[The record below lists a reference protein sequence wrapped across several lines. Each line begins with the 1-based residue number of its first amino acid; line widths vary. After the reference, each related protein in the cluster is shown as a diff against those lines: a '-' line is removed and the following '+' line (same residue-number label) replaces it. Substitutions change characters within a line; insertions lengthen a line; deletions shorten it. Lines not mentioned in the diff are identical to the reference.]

1 MISRLA
7 MLAVAG
13 AASMAA
19 IGGAAQAQPALTQV
33 CAFKAG
39 PLDGQTIDFTGV
51 PGVVAVPVGDR
62 CADMQG
68 SSGVAVLPGTQENQ
82 GNQENQENPGIS
94 RAPGQGRYYSTP
106 GYSGGYTTPGYSGGG
121 YYNRPG
127 YYGSPGYYRSPGAP
141 LAWGAASG
149 QRCRFTQG
157 PAAGSVL
164 DYSHTLGAAPLALGA
179 PCADGASSG
188 FIVAGPPR
196 R

>member
-7 MLAVAG
+7 MFAIAG
-13 AASMAA
+13 AASVTA
-19 IGGAAQAQPALTQV
+19 IGGAAHSQPALTQT

-68 SSGVAVLPGTQENQ
+68 SSGVAVLPEGMARE
-82 GNQENQENPGIS
+82 
-94 RAPGQGRYYSTP
+94 PGQGRYYTSP
-106 GYSGGYTTPGYSGGG
+106 GYGSPPAYYGGPGYYS
-121 YYNRPG
+121 RPG

-141 LAWGAASG
+141 TTWGSAFG
-149 QRCRFTQG
+149 QRCRFNQG
-157 PAAGSVL
+157 PAAGTTL
-164 DYSHTLGAAPLALGA
+164 DYSHTLGAAPLAIGA

-188 FIVAGPPR
+188 FIVAGPR
-196 R
+196 M